1 IDDYLTPQVFPES
14 DITLMIGIFFV
25 IQIVGAI
32 TTYWNVYLFQY
43 LAFKVIQ
50 QLRIDAFNKLGKLGM
65 RYFDKEPGGSIVSR
79 LTNDTEAIV
88 EMFIGV
94 FSSFLMAIFMVISSY
109 VMVFILD
116 FKLALMALIF
126 LPVIILVLA

>member
-1 IDDYLTPQVFPES
+1 
-14 DITLMIGIFFV
+14 

-50 QLRIDAFNKLGKLGM
+50 QLRIDAFNKIGKLGM
-65 RYFDKEPGGSIVSR
+65 RYFDKETGGSIVSR
-79 LTNDTEAIV
+79 LTNDTEDIV

-94 FSSFLMAIFMVISSY
+94 FSSFLMSIYIVVFFCVFFFVIYSY
-109 VMVFILD
+109 VMFFIIY
-116 FKLALMALIF
+116 F
-126 LPVIILVLA
+126 